1 MDSEDD
7 DAPNAAPEHV
17 RIPANVPVYYLE
29 ELCEIIPTQVMYIHN
44 DECWWNL
51 AFFHDELARRLPSE
65 ERMNKFVK
73 TVGDLLS
80 QESVVEY
87 VGQALYVKPSNTQP
101 GWGFVKK
108 NVKYLLRVKN
118 SKCMICSHRKPI
130 QLKGTCVSHGFLKV
144 GPAECQRSDNKGFGI
159 CALQHAGG
167 VQNYWQN

>member
-1 MDSEDD
+1 MLYVPLKCQVSVKCPSTLSSLRQTFTHFNLHDDDVKRTVICFSSYLLPPMDSEDD

-73 TVGDLLS
+73 RVGDLLS

-101 GWGFVKK
+101 G
-108 NVKYLLRVKN
+108 
-118 SKCMICSHRKPI
+118 
-130 QLKGTCVSHGFLKV
+130 
-144 GPAECQRSDNKGFGI
+144 
-159 CALQHAGG
+159 
-167 VQNYWQN
+167 